1 VAGVT
6 RHRILLVEDDPDER
20 AGLAELL
27 EIKGYEVTT
36 VGSAEEALDLLQVDE
51 FDLLISDYQLGGAT
65 GAWLARIAAHS
76 MHVPASHALLITG
89 RDHIVDGDGLTVLRK
104 PLDLDQFLSEVAQA
118 LSAPVLPG
126 REIAPPAQR
135 IALILYVN
143 DSVSSRRARR
153 ALETLLADYDAAQV
167 ALDVV
172 DLSTD
177 SPHQAEAHRIV
188 VTPTLLKTFPAPR
201 VWIGGQ
207 LDQSSAVKR
216 LLEQAG
222 VEARK

>member
-1 VAGVT
+1 VA

-27 EIKGYEVTT
+27 EMKGYEVATAE
-36 VGSAEEALDLLQVDE
+36 SAEDALDLLQVDQ
-51 FDLLISDYQLGGAT
+51 FDLLVTDYQLGGAT
-65 GAWLARIAAHS
+65 GTWLARIAARS
-76 MHVPASHALLITG
+76 MHLPSSHALLITG
-89 RDHIVDGDGLTVLRK
+89 RDHVVDGDGLTVLRK

-118 LSAPVLPG
+118 LAAPIPPRDEV
-126 REIAPPAQR
+126 APPAQR

-143 DSVSSRRARR
+143 DSVSSRRARH
-153 ALETLLADYDAAQV
+153 ALEALLADYDAAQV
-167 ALDVV
+167 ALDIV
-172 DLSTD
+172 DVSTG
-177 SPHQAEAHRIV
+177 SPQVEAHRIV

-207 LDQSSAVKR
+207 LDRSPALRR

-222 VEARK
+222 VEAKK